1 VILLAVPYRHHLNVP
16 NITLNDE
23 ISNLS
28 RKLLKLKK
36 LFQHISVVEINEKR
50 HLYTKH
56 GLHLNR
62 LGKEILS
69 LNLAFHIVSLI
80 EKENNFNTNIIAL
93 RYHEVQTT
101 SSFVNQLFPSTP
113 VEIVEN
119 TSVKHIRKKLVTKTN
134 DFLWETKLNI
144 L

>member
-1 VILLAVPYRHHLNVP
+1 VILLTFPYRHDLKGP

-23 ISNLS
+23 ISNLD

-36 LFQHISVVEINEKR
+36 LFPHLSVVEINEKR

-69 LNLAFHIVSLI
+69 LNLALHIFSLI
-80 EKENNFNTNIIAL
+80 EKENNFNTNITAL
-93 RYHEVQTT
+93 RYHEVQSRTT
-101 SSFVNQLFPSTP
+101 SSFVNHFFPSTP

-119 TSVKHIRKKLVTKTN
+119 TSVKPIRKKLVTKMN
-134 DFLWETKLNI
+134 DFLWEI
-144 L
+144 